1 LKVNYALVSAFSA
14 TVILV
19 LISVWLSL
27 STPLSYSVLNTV
39 LTTTTAVFGTLL
51 GIITAGL
58 MFTQGTFSELTS
70 ELTEKAP
77 TYIADVLSM
86 EKIQTIQAKILAL
99 RKTFNKLEESTDV
112 AEERNLYEGIVAKA
126 SSMFVDFAV
135 LLNLKLKQQ
144 GLPIAHLLVSEM
156 DPKLYRV
163 YMDRLGS
170 IKKEWQVFE
179 FIKRITNTWEAQ
191 AASFIDESNAT
202 SALEADLKSSMAIF
216 ELKEKIDKSL
226 VDVHNEVAETFRDLS
241 DEIAGISKRVHKDRI
256 PQLLSQMRQASAIR
270 GRYFYLA
277 LIFIVAP
284 LLFNL
289 LIIQELSESTVAVFQ
304 PMIAITGVL
313 SIMGVIFLLLYI
325 YEILSV

>member
-1 LKVNYALVSAFSA
+1 M
-14 TVILV
+14 
-19 LISVWLSL
+19 SL
-27 STPLSYSVLNTV
+27 STPVSYPVLNTV

-70 ELTEKAP
+70 ELTEKVP
-77 TYIADVLSM
+77 TYITNVLSM
-86 EKIQTIQAKILAL
+86 ERMQAIESKILAL
-99 RKTFNKLEESTDV
+99 RKVYNKLEESTEI
-112 AEERNLYEGIVAKA
+112 AEERGLYERIVAKA

-144 GLPIAHLLVSEM
+144 GLPISHLSVSEM

-163 YMDRLGS
+163 YKDRLGS
-170 IKKEWQVFE
+170 VKKEWQVFV
-179 FIKRITNTWEAQ
+179 FIKRITDTWEGQ
-191 AASFIDESNAT
+191 AASFIDQSNTT
-202 SALEADLKSSMAIF
+202 SALKADLKGSMAIF

-226 VDVHNEVAETFRDLS
+226 VDMHNEVTEAFRGLS
-241 DEIAGISKRVHKDRI
+241 DGIAEISKRVHEDRI

-289 LIIQELSESTVAVFQ
+289 LILQELSEPTVALFQ
-304 PMIAITGVL
+304 PVIAVTSVL

-325 YEILSV
+325 YEILNV

>member
-1 LKVNYALVSAFSA
+1 VSLALISAFSA
-14 TVILV
+14 TAVLI
-19 LISVWLSL
+19 LISVWVSL
-27 STPLSYSVLNTV
+27 STPVSYTVLNTV

-86 EKIQTIQAKILAL
+86 DKMRAIEAKILAL
-99 RKTFNKLEESTDV
+99 RKTFSKLAESTNIR
-112 AEERNLYEGIVAKA
+112 EEKCLYERIVAKA
-126 SSMFVDFAV
+126 SSIFVDFAV

-156 DPKLYRV
+156 SPKLYKV
-163 YMDRLGS
+163 YKDKLGGV
-170 IKKEWQVFE
+170 KKEWQVFAL
-179 FIKRITNTWEAQ
+179 IKRIIDTWEAQ
-191 AASFIDESNAT
+191 AASFIEESNTT
-202 SALEADLKSSMAIF
+202 SALEVDLKSAMAIL
-216 ELKEKIDKSL
+216 ELKEKMDQSL
-226 VDVHNEVAETFRDLS
+226 ADVNNEVKATFRDLNS
-241 DEIAGISKRVHKDRI
+241 GIAEISRRVHEDRI
-256 PQLLSQMRQASAIR
+256 PQLLSQMRQVSAIR

-289 LIIQELSESTVAVFQ
+289 LILQELSEATTALFQ
-304 PMIAITGVL
+304 PIIAITSVL
-313 SIMGVIFLLLYI
+313 SIMGVIFLLLYV
-325 YEILSV
+325 YELLNV